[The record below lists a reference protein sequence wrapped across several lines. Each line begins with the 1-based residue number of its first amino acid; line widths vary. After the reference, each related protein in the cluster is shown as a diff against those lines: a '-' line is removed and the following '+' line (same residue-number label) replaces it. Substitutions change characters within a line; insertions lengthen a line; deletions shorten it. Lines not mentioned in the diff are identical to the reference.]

1 MSAIFVIL
9 AVWRTFA
16 FHNNYQIN
24 KMEWINNLFT
34 IHSAVQTVVLLAL
47 IVSIGL
53 ALGKL
58 RIRGIS
64 LGVAFV
70 FFIGIV
76 AGSLDFSA
84 DEDMISF
91 AETFGL
97 SLFVYALGLHVGP
110 NFIGMMRHDGVRL
123 NLWGLGIILLG
134 TFMALALCVVLPIG
148 VPDMVGI
155 LCGATTNTP
164 ALGAAQQ
171 ALTNA
176 HMPSSGAA
184 LGCAVTYPL
193 GVVGVIFAMILL
205 RKFVAKPSDLT
216 HKPSTDEDN
225 TYIGQF
231 AVINPAITNK
241 TIAEISLMTKRH
253 FIISRIWR
261 DGKVIVPLAS
271 TVMQIGDNVLVVT
284 NRDEVPAM
292 DILFGKHVEKDWNR
306 DKIDWNAID
315 STLESRVIVMTR
327 TRLNGKTLGSLHM
340 RQSYGVN
347 VSRVMRGDI
356 KLLATDDLHLQY
368 GDYVTV
374 VGTPSSIDNAEAFLG
389 NAVQGLNEPNLGA
402 IFFGLLI
409 GMALGMIPINIPGMS
424 APVKLGIAGGP
435 IIAGIVIGAL
445 GSRVHF
451 ISYTTRSASLML
463 RKLGLSLYLA
473 CLGLVAGTDF
483 LATIIRPEGVLWVAV
498 GFALTVIPLLIVGA
512 IALKTGKFD
521 FGSICGLLCGAM
533 ANPMALSYANDT
545 IKNDRAAVA
554 YTSVYPLGMFIRVII
569 AQIIIMFI
577 V

>member
-216 HKPSTDEDN
+216 YKPSTDEDN

-231 AVINPAITNK
+231 AVINPAIANK

-271 TVMQIGDNVLVVT
+271 TEMQIGDNVMVVT

-315 STLESRVIVMTR
+315 STLESRVIVVTR

-512 IALKTGKFD
+512 IAIKTGKFD

>member
-123 NLWGLGIILLG
+123 NLWGLVIILLG

-241 TIAEISLMTKRH
+241 TIAEISLMTKRQ